1 MSLFEK
7 EKITQNARTLNVGI
21 FMKGII
27 LAGGKGTRLYPLTQF
42 ISKQLLPVY
51 EKPMIYYPLST
62 LMLGGIREIG
72 IISTPHD
79 LPQYEE
85 LLGDGSRWGL
95 KLSYHQQNKPRGLAD
110 AFIVCKEF
118 IGTDSVS
125 LILGDNIFYG
135 NMRLEEVYRDFETGA
150 LVFGYPVRDP
160 ERYGVIEFDKEG
172 TVIDLQEKPK
182 EPKSHYAIPGLYLYD
197 NRVVAFA
204 ENLEPSARGELEIT
218 DLNREYLKRG
228 ELKVRLLGRGIAWLD
243 TGTAESLQDAS
254 AFIQS
259 IEKRQSYKIG
269 CPEEVALRMGFID
282 SHQFVQLMEEMH
294 TCEYR
299 NYLLTICH
307 EMEVADGYLQ
317 QSIRRL
323 QP

>member
-1 MSLFEK
+1 
-7 EKITQNARTLNVGI
+7 
-21 FMKGII
+21 MKGII
-27 LAGGKGTRLYPLTQF
+27 LAGGKRTRLYPLTQF

-62 LMLGGIREIG
+62 LMLGRIKEIA

-95 KLSYHQQNKPRGLAD
+95 KLSYHRQDKPRGLAD

-118 IGTDSVS
+118 IGKDSVS

-135 NMRLEEVYRDFETGA
+135 NMRLEEVYQNFSAGA
-150 LVFGYPVRDP
+150 LVFGYPVHDP

-172 TVIDLQEKPK
+172 NVLDLQEKPK
-182 EPKSHYAIPGLYLYD
+182 KPKSHYAIPGLYLYD
-197 NRVVAFA
+197 NRVVEFA
-204 ENLEPSARGELEIT
+204 ENLKPSARGELEIT
-218 DLNREYLKRG
+218 DLNREYLKKG

-254 AFIQS
+254 AFIQA

-269 CPEEVALRMGFID
+269 CPEEVALRIGFID
-282 SHQFVQLMEEMH
+282 LHQFVRLMEAMPM
-294 TCEYR
+294 CEYR
-299 NYLLTICH
+299 NYLLTICR
-307 EMEVADGYLQ
+307 EMEVADGKLQ

>member
-1 MSLFEK
+1 
-7 EKITQNARTLNVGI
+7 
-21 FMKGII
+21 MKGII

-62 LMLGGIREIG
+62 LMLGGIRNIT

-79 LPQYEE
+79 LPQYRK
-85 LLGDGSRWGL
+85 LLGDGKKWGL
-95 KLSYHQQNKPRGLAD
+95 TLSYHQQNKPRGLSD

-118 IGTDSVS
+118 IGKDDVS

-135 NMRLEEVYRDFETGA
+135 NMRLEEIYQNFNGGA
-150 LVFGYPVRDP
+150 LIFGYPVQDP
-160 ERYGVIEFDKEG
+160 KRYGIIEFDDEG
-172 TVIDLQEKPK
+172 KVIGLEEKPK
-182 EPKSHYAIPGLYLYD
+182 EPKSKYAIPGLYLYD
-197 NRVVAFA
+197 NRVVEFA
-204 ENLEPSARGELEIT
+204 ESLTPSARGELEIT

-228 ELKVRLLGRGIAWLD
+228 ELKVQILGRGIAWLD

-254 AFIQS
+254 VFIQS

-269 CPEEVALRMGFID
+269 CPEEIALRMGYID
-282 SHQFVQLMEEMH
+282 TDQFLSLVEEMPD
-294 TCEYR
+294 CEYN
-299 NYLLTICH
+299 NYLMGIDIEL
-307 EMEVADGYLQ
+307 EYAGGKQ
-317 QSIRRL
+317 QMGIRGL

>member
-1 MSLFEK
+1 
-7 EKITQNARTLNVGI
+7 
-21 FMKGII
+21 MKGII

-79 LPQYEE
+79 LPQYEK

-95 KLSYHQQNKPRGLAD
+95 ELSYHQQDKPRGLAD

-118 IGTDSVS
+118 IGNDTVS

-135 NMRLEEVYRDFETGA
+135 NMRLEEVYQNFSTGA

-160 ERYGVIEFDKEG
+160 ERYGVIEFDSEG

-182 EPKSHYAIPGLYLYD
+182 EPKSNYAVPGLYLYD
-197 NRVVAFA
+197 NRVVEFA
-204 ENLEPSARGELEIT
+204 ENLKPSARGELEIT
-218 DLNREYLKRG
+218 DLNREYLKRK

-243 TGTAESLQDAS
+243 TGTSESLQDAS

-269 CPEEVALRMGFID
+269 CPEEVAVRMGFID
-282 SHQFVQLMEEMH
+282 LQQLAGLIDEIPR
-294 TCEYR
+294 CEYR
-299 NYLLTICH
+299 DYLEGICH
-307 EMEVADGYLQ
+307 EMEVAEGKQ
-317 QSIRRL
+317 QMGIHSL